1 MTMSAGDSDGWVD
14 VPVRGRRSNEKE
26 YAVHD
31 DDDAGDDV
39 VYTSPSRQKQLQSF
53 RPYVLLLVGLPGE
66 V

>member
-14 VPVRGRRSNEKE
+14 VPVRGRRSNEK
-26 YAVHD
+26 D

-39 VYTSPSRQKQLQSF
+39 VYTSQSKQKQLQSF